1 MTKRGFTLAEVL
13 ITLVII
19 GFVSTLTIPTL
30 QANIWKYRRNAMT
43 KAMITKLENTFRVA
57 AADMDY
63 SPKCGY
69 WSVRPESFNIYTIKQ
84 KEILD
89 DQKDSEGN
97 DQYKYTWEWTTK
109 DEEGNDVPTEQ
120 PKDWNGMYDDCRAY
134 GNAIVNKLQVAKIC
148 DGNGVA
154 DGCIPPYDGS
164 EKVAQARGASEAAAN
179 LSTSGAPSFRTSFM
193 QNNAYVVV
201 LKDGTILISYSKEY
215 FNPSIFTID
224 VNGMKGPNKWGYDL
238 YPIRGTIY
246 PPDYRNTILKQWGGA
261 SYTHPG
267 GVELDQILSNK
278 V

>member
-1 MTKRGFTLAEVL
+1 MIKRGFTLAEVL

-30 QANIWKYRRNAMT
+30 QANIWKYKRNSMT

-63 SPKCGY
+63 APKCGY
-69 WSVRPESFNIYTIKQ
+69 WGVQPDYLKQYRIEEYTVPDG
-84 KEILD
+84 E
-89 DQKDSEGN
+89 DSEGN
-97 DQYKYTWEWTTK
+97 TK
-109 DEEGNDVPTEQ
+109 TKKAWRWWIKNEDGEEVQATPPN
-120 PKDWNGMYDDCRAY
+120 WNGMYDDCVAY

-148 DGNGVA
+148 NGNGVA

-164 EKVAQARGASEAAAN
+164 EKAAQAMGQTEAEAN
-179 LSTSGAPSFRTSFM
+179 HNTSGAGNFRTSFI

-201 LKDGTILISYSKEY
+201 LKDGTTLISYEKNY
-215 FNPSIFTID
+215 FRPAIFTID
-224 VNGMKGPNKWGYDL
+224 INGMKGPNKWGYDL
-238 YPIRGTIY
+238 YPVKGTIY
-246 PPDYRNTILKQWGGA
+246 PPDYRTTILKQWAGFK
-261 SYTHPG
+261 HPG